1 KIDMTKSHYKDTE
14 TFQNITGKTE
24 IGFWGCL
31 TTTSALQL
39 SVVFKDV
46 ERESNSWLL
55 STFTFARQY
64 QNTYEQQL
72 QQLKIVGR
80 GGIYAFDESEFGFQ
94 TSTPFASLSY
104 ALQYANNKTDSL
116 LKILIVNDIWDC
128 VASFARKSNG
138 AQKIQ
143 LFTHWIDASFFT
155 TMYSVAGLVQPV
167 IEYNNINLE
176 MQSIEIEIPIIT
188 KQVTRPDLKEFCN
201 AIEVS
206 GINSS
211 LLLNKVYMSTDS
223 KETDSKYWLRSFI
236 RVSGGNVSIN
246 SCNFV
251 NMATLVSAV
260 DINGSV
266 KVIPFDDVG
275 FTNTIRRNINQ
286 WGQVVFNLL
295 SSSSSSS
302 PNLEGEYFTFISN
315 TNFTNCGN
323 NDADSGA
330 DTK

>member
-1 KIDMTKSHYKDTE
+1 IDMTKSHYKDTE

-39 SVVFKDV
+39 SVVFQCV
-46 ERESNSWLL
+46 EGGSN
-55 STFTFARQY
+55 TF
-64 QNTYEQQL
+64 EQQL
-72 QQLKIVGR
+72 HQLQIVGR
-80 GGIYAFDESEFGFQ
+80 GGIYAFDESGFGFQ
-94 TSTPFASLSY
+94 TSTPFATLSY
-104 ALQYANNKTDSL
+104 ALKYANNKTDSL

-138 AQKIQ
+138 VQKIQ
-143 LFTHWIDASFFT
+143 LFTHQIDTTFFT
-155 TMYSVAGLVQPV
+155 TIYSVAGIVEPVLV
-167 IEYNNINLE
+167 IKNINLE
-176 MQSIEIEIPIIT
+176 IQSIQIEIPIIT
-188 KQVTRPDLKEFCN
+188 KQVTHPDLKDFCN

-236 RVSGGNVSIN
+236 RVSGGSVSIN

-266 KVIPFDDVG
+266 KVILIDDV
-275 FTNTIRRNINQ
+275 
-286 WGQVVFNLL
+286 
-295 SSSSSSS
+295 
-302 PNLEGEYFTFISN
+302 
-315 TNFTNCGN
+315 
-323 NDADSGA
+323 
-330 DTK
+330 